1 MARFLHENDFDE
13 FDLPEE
19 VEFFSNRDWIIDYGE
34 YKNMS
39 DEEFSSAA
47 EKFFGE
53 LDENLSS
60 KKVYLSSLLKTRV
73 AKFREIPAMIKFL
86 MEMPPF
92 DAELFVNK
100 RNKVTVE
107 KSVEIIKPAL
117 EMLEKVDDWTL
128 DTLNEKISAF
138 TENSGLKTGTVMWPL
153 RIAISGQ
160 KVTPGGVVEILYLLG
175 REEGLKRLSDALNA
189 LSK

>member
-1 MARFLHENDFDE
+1 M
-13 FDLPEE
+13 
-19 VEFFSNRDWIIDYGE
+19 
-34 YKNMS
+34 
-39 DEEFSSAA
+39 
-47 EKFFGE
+47 
-53 LDENLSS
+53 
-60 KKVYLSSLLKTRV
+60 LKTRV
-73 AKFREIPAMIKFL
+73 AKFSEIPAMIKFL

-138 TENSGLKTGTVMWPL
+138 TVRLK
-153 RIAISGQ
+153 
-160 KVTPGGVVEILYLLG
+160 
-175 REEGLKRLSDALNA
+175 N